1 MPRAMSEPNPITAS
15 LVKSSGEQVAL
26 GATCSLGRSSAN
38 DIVIQSGN
46 VSRRH
51 ATIHQRTPGEFWL
64 ADLGSIN
71 GTWLNERRI
80 AQPTQ
85 LFDGDRI
92 TVGEVTVV
100 FLQTPGPDGLSTNS
114 GGTVREVREAPCWML
129 VAGMANS
136 TILSRTMP
144 PPEYA
149 TLVAN
154 WMQRCQALVEASG
167 GQINRWQGE
176 GLFAVWPENENTP
189 ARVAATMWAMGEY
202 FLESKTEGRI
212 VIHRGTISFG
222 GVTSTGEENLLGA
235 EVNYIFRLEKLAT
248 RLREPMVVSAAAQ
261 APLQHDFPT
270 KCCGSYTLKG
280 FPGTHECWVL
290 PTSRRVV
297 LMENDQPSESTF
309 IE

>member
-1 MPRAMSEPNPITAS
+1 MPAPKPITAW

-38 DIVIQSGN
+38 DIVVQSGN

-51 ATIHQRTPGEFWL
+51 ATIHQRAPGEFWL

-80 AQPTQ
+80 TQPTQ
-85 LFDGDRI
+85 LFDGDRVS
-92 TVGEVTVV
+92 VGEVTLV
-100 FLQTPGPDGLSTNS
+100 FLQTPGSDGSPLATAS
-114 GGTVREVREAPCWML
+114 GGTVREVREVACWML
-129 VAGMANS
+129 VAGIVDS
-136 TILSRTMP
+136 TVLSHTMP
-144 PPEYA
+144 SAEYA

-176 GLFAVWPENENTP
+176 SLIAVWPENEDAP
-189 ARVAATMWAMGEY
+189 PRVAATMWAMGEY
-202 FLESKTEGRI
+202 FLESKIQGRI
-212 VIHRGTISFG
+212 VVHRGTVSFG

-261 APLQHDFPT
+261 GPLQHDFPT

-280 FPGTHECWVL
+280 FPGSHECWVL

-297 LMENDQPSESTF
+297 LMESNHPSESTF
-309 IE
+309 LD